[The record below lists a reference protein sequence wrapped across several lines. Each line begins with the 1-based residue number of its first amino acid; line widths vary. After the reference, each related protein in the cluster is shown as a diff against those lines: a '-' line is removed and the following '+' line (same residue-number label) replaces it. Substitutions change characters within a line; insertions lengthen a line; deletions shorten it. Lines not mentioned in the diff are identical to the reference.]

1 MKHRDNKEKNSA
13 ALASEDIL
21 EDKTM
26 GIEVEMPE
34 SEKDS
39 EEDSDFKEL
48 KKKLKETS
56 KLLDEN
62 TRLLNEKAEQLEE
75 KTKQCDENYSRFLR
89 MQADFDNF
97 KKRTARERE
106 ELFFT
111 SLESIVKDILPIIDN
126 MERAI
131 DSFKSSGLENTYI
144 DGVAMIQNQL
154 FAVLEKNGLK
164 EIEALGMDFDPNLHH
179 AVMQVQGEA
188 EEQNKVKQ
196 VFQKGYFLGSKVIR
210 PAMVQVVVNN

>member
-1 MKHRDNKEKNSA
+1 MKHKDNKEKNSA
-13 ALASEDIL
+13 VEAEDMH

-26 GIEVEMPE
+26 GIEVEIPE
-34 SEKDS
+34 NEKNS
-39 EEDSDFKEL
+39 EESSELEEL

-62 TRLLNEKAEQLEE
+62 TRLLNEKADLLEE

-97 KKRTARERE
+97 KKRTARERD

-144 DGVAMIQNQL
+144 DGLEMIRNQL
-154 FAVLEKNGLK
+154 FMVLEKNGLK
-164 EIEALGMDFDPNLHH
+164 EIEALGLDFDPNMHH
-179 AVMQVQGEA
+179 AVMQVQGERD
-188 EEQNKVKQ
+188 EQNKVKQ